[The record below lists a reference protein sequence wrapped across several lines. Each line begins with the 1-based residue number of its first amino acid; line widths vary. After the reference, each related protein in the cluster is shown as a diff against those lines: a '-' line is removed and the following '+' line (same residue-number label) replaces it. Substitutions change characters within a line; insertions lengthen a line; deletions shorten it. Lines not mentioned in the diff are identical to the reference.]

1 MAGSKV
7 FGIVLTQ
14 KYQNIVDILRSLPI
28 GLYLEQPITWLHR
41 LDPRIKLFGLL
52 TFLLS
57 MIQSNELWRIT
68 IAVLLILLTLI
79 SKIPM
84 RVWKQQMGILLLLAF
99 MTLAIASLS
108 PDGFNVN
115 SQPRRPIPEINIS
128 ADKALKSP
136 PLTVKLPQPNT
147 YSYVVWKA
155 GGITVTLKSLE
166 MGVRVCTLI
175 FTYLYAPTLFLL
187 VSAPEEI
194 TAAIASIFSP
204 LKRLNIPVVEIV
216 LTLTLALRFV
226 PLVLEEVQNLGR
238 AMRTRSIN
246 WKKLGFKRTTQIWLI
261 LAERLID
268 NLFIRAEQTANAM
281 QVRGFTTPNTHLVVW
296 NPLKFLS
303 RDFFLLTALV
313 MLWGVRIWLGNTP

>member
-1 MAGSKV
+1 
-7 FGIVLTQ
+7 
-14 KYQNIVDILRSLPI
+14 VDILRSLPI

-57 MIQSNELWRIT
+57 PIQANEPWRVA
-68 IAVLLILLTLI
+68 IAVLLFVLTLV

-99 MTLAIASLS
+99 MTFAIATIS
-108 PDGFNVN
+108 PDGFNVTV
-115 SQPRRPIPEINIS
+115 QPRRPIPEVNVS
-128 ADKALKSP
+128 NDKPVITP
-136 PLTVKLPQPNT
+136 PLTLNLQQPT
-147 YSYVVWKA
+147 SYNYVIWKA
-155 GGITVTLKSLE
+155 GNITITRKSREL
-166 MGVRVCTLI
+166 GVRVCTLI

-187 VSAPEEI
+187 VTAPEEI
-194 TAAIASIFSP
+194 TAAIASICSP
-204 LKRLNIPVVEIV
+204 LKLLKIPVVEIV

-246 WKKLGFKRTTQIWLI
+246 WKRLGFKRTTQIWLI

-268 NLFIRAEQTANAM
+268 NLFIRAEQTASAM
-281 QVRGFTTPNTHLVVW
+281 QVRGFTSPNTHLVVW
-296 NPLKFLS
+296 NPLKFFP
-303 RDFFLLTALV
+303 RDIVLLILLV
-313 MLWGVRIWLGNTP
+313 AMWGVRIYYGNDL